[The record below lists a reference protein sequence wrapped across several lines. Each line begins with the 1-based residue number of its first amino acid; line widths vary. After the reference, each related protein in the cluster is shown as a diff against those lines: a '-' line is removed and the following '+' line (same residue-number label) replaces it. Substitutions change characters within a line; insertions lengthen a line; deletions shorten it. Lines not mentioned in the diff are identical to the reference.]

1 MDVAMM
7 HILAVLLYTPTFYAT
22 SAVGNHN
29 FLSFL
34 RSFPNAVMMRKA
46 DYKPQKIQKNRCY
59 TNST

>member
-7 HILAVLLYTPTFYAT
+7 HILAVLLYTATFYAT

-34 RSFPNAVMMRKA
+34 RSFPNAVIVMMRKS
-46 DYKPQKIQKNRCY
+46 DYKPQKIQKILCY
-59 TNST
+59 